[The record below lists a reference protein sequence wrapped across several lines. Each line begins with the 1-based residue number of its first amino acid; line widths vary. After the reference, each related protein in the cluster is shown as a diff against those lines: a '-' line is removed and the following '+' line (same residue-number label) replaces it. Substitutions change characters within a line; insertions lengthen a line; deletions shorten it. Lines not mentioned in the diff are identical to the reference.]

1 MNFITI
7 IMTLNLS
14 KFYRM
19 NEQQKKSKSKFL
31 SYVLRHH
38 PELINLALDENGW
51 ANVDE
56 LIAKSKRDSYEGII
70 FEELDEIV
78 QTNAKKR
85 FAFNEDK
92 TKIRASQGHSIDI
105 NLALIPQQPPE
116 FLYHGT
122 AQSNIKSI
130 LEKGIEK
137 RSRQHV
143 HLSQDKETATNVGM
157 RHGKPI
163 ILTIRTQKMFE
174 DGIEF
179 YLSDNQ
185 VWLTD
190 HVDPKYISK

>member
-1 MNFITI
+1 
-7 IMTLNLS
+7 
-14 KFYRM
+14 M
-19 NEQQKKSKSKFL
+19 NEQQNKQISKFM

-38 PELINLALDENGW
+38 PELIGLNLDENGW

-56 LIAKSKRDSYEGII
+56 LITKSTKDSQGFT

-78 QTNAKKR
+78 QTNSKKR

-92 TKIRASQGHSIDI
+92 TRIRASQGHSIDI

-122 AQSNIKSI
+122 AQNNVESI
-130 LEKGIEK
+130 LENGIEK

-143 HLSQDKETATNVGM
+143 HLSIDKETATNVGM
-157 RHGKPI
+157 RRGRPI
-163 ILTIRTQKMFE
+163 ILTISTEKMFD
-174 DGIEF
+174 DGILF
-179 YLSDNQ
+179 YLSENN

-190 HVDPKYISK
+190 FVDAKYISK

>member
-1 MNFITI
+1 
-7 IMTLNLS
+7 
-14 KFYRM
+14 M
-19 NEQQKKSKSKFL
+19 NEQHKKKTSKFL

-38 PELINLALDENGW
+38 PEIIGLHLDENGW
-51 ANVDE
+51 ADVDE
-56 LIAKSKRDSYEGII
+56 LITKSTNDSQGFT

-78 QTNAKKR
+78 QTNDKKR
-85 FAFNEDK
+85 FIFNEDK
-92 TKIRASQGHSIDI
+92 TRIRANQGHSIDI

-122 AQSNIKSI
+122 AQRNIESI

-137 RSRQHV
+137 RNRQHV
-143 HLSQDKETATNVGM
+143 HLSQDIETATKVGM

-163 ILTIRTQKMFE
+163 ILTINTEKMFD

-179 YLSDNQ
+179 YLSENN

-190 HVDPKYISK
+190 FVDIKYISQ

>member
-1 MNFITI
+1 
-7 IMTLNLS
+7 
-14 KFYRM
+14 M
-19 NEQQKKSKSKFL
+19 NEQQKKKISKFL

-38 PELINLALDENGW
+38 PELINLNLDENGW

-56 LIAKSKRDSYEGII
+56 LIIKSTNDSQGFT

-78 QTNAKKR
+78 ETNDKKR
-85 FAFNEDK
+85 FIFNEDK
-92 TKIRASQGHSIDI
+92 TRIRANQGHSIDI

-122 AQSNIKSI
+122 AQSNIESI

-137 RSRQHV
+137 RNRQHV
-143 HLSQDKETATNVGM
+143 HLSQDIETATKVGM

-163 ILTIRTQKMFE
+163 ILTINTEKMFD

-179 YLSDNQ
+179 YLSENN

-190 HVDPKYISK
+190 FVDATYILQ

>member
-1 MNFITI
+1 
-7 IMTLNLS
+7 MT
-14 KFYRM
+14 
-19 NEQQKKSKSKFL
+19 EQHKKKTSKFL

-38 PELINLALDENGW
+38 PELIDLNLDENGW

-56 LIAKSKRDSYEGII
+56 LITKSKNDSQGFT

-78 QTNAKKR
+78 QTNDKKR
-85 FAFNEDK
+85 FIFNEDK
-92 TKIRASQGHSIDI
+92 TRIRANQGHSIDI

-122 AQSNIKSI
+122 AQSNIDSI
-130 LEKGIEK
+130 FEKGIEK
-137 RSRQHV
+137 RNRQHV
-143 HLSQDKETATNVGM
+143 HLSQYIETATKVGM

-163 ILTIRTQKMFE
+163 ILTINTEKMFD

-179 YLSDNQ
+179 YLSENN

-190 HVDPKYISK
+190 FVDIKYISQ

>member
-1 MNFITI
+1 
-7 IMTLNLS
+7 
-14 KFYRM
+14 M
-19 NEQQKKSKSKFL
+19 NEQQKKKLSKFL

-38 PELINLALDENGW
+38 PELIDLNLDENGW

-56 LIAKSKRDSYEGII
+56 LITKSKNDSQGFT

-78 QTNAKKR
+78 QTNDKKR
-85 FAFNEDK
+85 FIFNEDK
-92 TKIRASQGHSIDI
+92 TRIRANQGHSIDI

-122 AQSNIKSI
+122 AQSNIDSI
-130 LEKGIEK
+130 FEKGIEK
-137 RSRQHV
+137 RNRQHV
-143 HLSQDKETATNVGM
+143 HLSQDIETATKVGM

-163 ILTIRTQKMFE
+163 ILTINTEKMFD

-179 YLSDNQ
+179 YLSENN

-190 HVDPKYISK
+190 FVDIKYISQ